1 MRFNKLD
8 LNLLVALDA
17 LLTDASISRAAER
30 LHMSQS
36 AMSSALAR
44 LRDYF
49 DDPLLVQVGRKM
61 EMTPR
66 AALLCDAVR
75 DVLVRVDTSIAAQP
89 MFDPA
94 TSDRE
99 FRILASDYTIATVM
113 PHLLAMAY
121 EQSRTLRFKLMPQ
134 VEQPQRALERGD
146 ADMVIFPRDYCSPD
160 HPIERL
166 WEEEFV
172 CVVCRE
178 SAHARRELSFERYTE
193 AGHVV
198 MQPPDAAPSFETW
211 FLQRYGVSRRVE
223 VMTYSFASVP
233 ALVLHTE
240 RIATVHRRL
249 AMIAHASL
257 PLTLLTPPM
266 PMPTMEQSI
275 QWHKHRTA
283 DPGMIWLRQLMHR
296 AVARMDT
303 ESLSSSGQQ
312 PGSIAAST

>member
-66 AALLCDAVR
+66 AAVLCDAVR

-94 TSDRE
+94 NSDRE
-99 FRILASDYTIATVM
+99 FRILASDYTLVTVM
-113 PHLLAMAY
+113 PHLLAMASK
-121 EQSRTLRFKLMPQ
+121 QSRTLRFKLMPQ
-134 VEQPQRALERGD
+134 GEQPHRALERGD
-146 ADMVIFPRDYCSPD
+146 ADMVIFPRDYCSTE

-166 WEEEFV
+166 WEEKFV
-172 CVVCRE
+172 CVVCSE
-178 SAHARRELSFERYTE
+178 SVHARRPLSFERYTE
-193 AGHVV
+193 AGHIV

-211 FLQRYGVSRRVE
+211 FLQRFGVSRRIE
-223 VMTYSFASVP
+223 VTTYSFSSVP
-233 ALVLHTE
+233 ALVVNTD
-240 RIATVHRRL
+240 RIATVHLRL
-249 AMIAHASL
+249 AKLAQKSL
-257 PLTLLTPPM
+257 PLTLLEPPI

-275 QWHKHRTA
+275 QWHKHRTK
-283 DPGMIWLRQLMHR
+283 DPGLIWLRELIHR
-296 AVARMDT
+296 AAARMD
-303 ESLSSSGQQ
+303 EVVGLV
-312 PGSIAAST
+312 PF